1 MKKKKKGTT
10 LRVIIL
16 IIMLLIVAVLALND
30 LITDIIWYREM
41 GYLSVF
47 LTELRVKL
55 ELGIPMFIAVMLI
68 SMIMLKALKSSF
80 LKKSGMEIPDKES
93 KKRVRNIG
101 AALAGAFSLF
111 LTLSTISQLWFQ
123 ILQFLNSVDFGI
135 EDPLFSKDISFYIFK
150 LAFLDGLASNA
161 IAIIISIA
169 IMISLYY
176 ILLAGFAKKPE
187 TPQAEV
193 YEDMASARSAA
204 EDDDV
209 DGLNERLKKMFGAHV
224 DIPGSGA
231 RKAQRDEIK
240 TKGRALLDVAAK
252 EIMILGVLFFLGI
265 AAVFYLRRFALLYDA
280 SGVSYG
286 AGFADITVT
295 LNVYRA
301 MIFLSIAA
309 AVCLVIAV
317 KKRSLKIGLLFP
329 ALMIIVSIVSQ
340 GAAAAV
346 QNLVVSPDEL
356 NKESPYI
363 ANTIKYTRLAYNLQ
377 DIRVED
383 FTAEGEIDKVDVL
396 NNMETFSNIRINDFE
411 PAEQFYNQTQSIRS
425 YYKFNDVDVDRYY
438 VNDEYTQVFLSAREI
453 DQAKVE
459 DSWLI
464 KHLKYTHGYGI
475 TLSRVDKVTSS
486 GQPDMLI
493 SGIPPISEVPE
504 IRVSRP
510 EIYYGESTDGY
521 VITNTGESEF
531 DYPSG
536 ETNVYCNYEG
546 SGGIRLTPLNR
557 VLFALKER
565 NLKMLIS
572 TNISGDSRIH
582 IYRNIVTRIN
592 KIAPFLALNDDPYV
606 VVDDGKIYW
615 IVDAYTYS
623 SKYPYSDPYDSSGV
637 NYIRNSVKIVVD
649 AYNGDV
655 NFYVSDESDP
665 IVQSLKKIYPTLLK
679 DIDQM
684 PGNLRSHLQ
693 YPNMLFNI
701 QAYVYTRYHMTNVE
715 VFYQSEDLWSI
726 ASEQYGQSTKQ
737 MEPNYFIMKLPGED
751 SAEFVSTIPYTP
763 SGKANLTGILMA
775 RQDGDDYGQIVLYR
789 MPKYRTIYGPSQIEA
804 QINQDAEISKEFSL
818 WNNSG
823 SSYLRGNMFV
833 IPVEDELLYVEPIYL
848 EASTGSLP
856 EVKRVIVYYGDQ
868 LAYEPTLAECL
879 NKLFG
884 DGAGDP
890 LNTSYPIITGH
901 QMAEELE
908 KGANVPQPEP
918 GPQEDESGQQGSE
931 GTEPVITDDVQ
942 ELARLANEAYEKAQE
957 ALKQGNL
964 VLYAQ
969 CVEEM
974 ARYVQQMVR

>member
-1 MKKKKKGTT
+1 MKKKKHIGFRAV
-10 LRVIIL
+10 LVIIL
-16 IIMLLIVAVLALND
+16 LIIVGAIALDD

-47 LTELRVKL
+47 LTELRVKFM
-55 ELGIPMFIAVMLI
+55 LGVPMFVVVMLV
-68 SMIMLKALKSSF
+68 SMLMLKALKASF
-80 LKKSGMEIPDKES
+80 LKKSGMELPDKES
-93 KKRVRNIG
+93 KKRVRVIG
-101 AALAGAFSLF
+101 TVLSGAFSLF
-111 LTLSTISQLWFQ
+111 LTLMTISTLWFE
-123 ILQFLNSVDFGI
+123 ILQYLNSVDFGI
-135 EDPLFSKDISFYIFK
+135 DDPLFSKDISFYIFK
-150 LAFLDGLASNA
+150 LDFLDGLASNA
-161 IAIIISIA
+161 IAIIVSIA
-169 IMISLYY
+169 IMITLYY
-176 ILLAGFAKKPE
+176 IFLAGFSKS
-187 TPQAEV
+187 PQVEV
-193 YEDMASARSAA
+193 YEDAESAREAG
-204 EDDDV
+204 EDDGV
-209 DGLNERLKKMFGAHV
+209 DDLNDRLKKMFGAHV
-224 DIPGSGA
+224 DIPGAGA
-231 RKAQRDEIK
+231 RKAARG
-240 TKGRALLDVAAK
+240 KGKALLDVASK
-252 EIMILGVLFFLGI
+252 EIIILGVLFFLGI
-265 AAVFYLRRFALLYDA
+265 AATFYLRQFSLLYGPG
-280 SGVSYG
+280 GVSYG
-286 AGFADITVT
+286 AGFADVTVT

-301 MIFLSIAA
+301 MIALSIAA
-309 AVCLVIAV
+309 AIALVIAI
-317 KKRSLKIGLLFP
+317 KKRSIKLGLLFP

-383 FTAEGEIDKVDVL
+383 FTAEGDIDKTDVL
-396 NNMETFSNIRINDFE
+396 NNMETFSNIRINDFD

-453 DQAKVE
+453 DQDRV
-459 DSWLI
+459 DDTWLI

-475 TLSRVDKVTSS
+475 TLSRVDKITAS

-510 EIYYGESTDGY
+510 EIYYGESTDTY

-536 ETNVYCNYEG
+536 ETNVYCSYDG
-546 SGGIRLTPLNR
+546 TGGIRLTPLNR
-557 VLFALKER
+557 ALFALKER

-572 TNISGDSRIH
+572 TNIGSDSRIH
-582 IYRNIVTRIN
+582 IYRNIVTRIK

-606 VVDDGKIYW
+606 VVEDGKIYW

-623 SKYPYSDPYDSSGV
+623 TKYPYSEPYDSREGV
-637 NYIRNSVKIVVD
+637 NYLRNSVKIVVD

-655 NFYVSDESDP
+655 NFYISDETDP
-665 IVQSLKKIYPTLLK
+665 IVQSLRKIYPSLLK
-679 DIDQM
+679 DLDQM
-684 PGNLRSHLQ
+684 PAALRNHLQ

-763 SGKANLTGILMA
+763 SGKANLTGILIA
-775 RQDGDDYGQIVLYR
+775 RQDGEDYGQLVLYR
-789 MPKYRTIYGPSQIEA
+789 MPKYRTIYGPSQVEA

-856 EVKRVIVYYGDQ
+856 EVKRVVMYYGDQ

-879 NKLFG
+879 DKLFG
-884 DGAGDP
+884 AGAGDP
-890 LNTSYPIITGH
+890 LKTAKPIITGH
-901 QMAEELE
+901 QMAEELARAAE
-908 KGANVPQPEP
+908 EAANQPQQPEQGEQPEVSP
-918 GPQEDESGQQGSE
+918 GVQPL
-931 GTEPVITDDVQ
+931 PVDTDGADIS
-942 ELARLANEAYEKAQE
+942 ELAALANEAYEN
-957 ALKQGNL
+957 ALKAMSEGDF
-964 VLYAQ
+964 VSYAQ
-969 CVEEM
+969 YIELM
-974 ARYVQQMVR
+974 AKYVQQMVR

>member
-1 MKKKKKGTT
+1 MKKKKHIGFRAV
-10 LRVIIL
+10 LVIIL
-16 IIMLLIVAVLALND
+16 LIIVGAIALDD

-47 LTELRVKL
+47 LTELRVKFM
-55 ELGIPMFIAVMLI
+55 LGIPMFIVVMLI
-68 SMIMLKALKSSF
+68 SMLMLKALKASF
-80 LKKSGMEIPDKES
+80 LKKSGMELPDKES
-93 KKRVRNIG
+93 KKRVRVIG
-101 AALAGAFSLF
+101 TVLSGAFSLF
-111 LTLSTISQLWFQ
+111 LTLMTISTLWFE
-123 ILQFLNSVDFGI
+123 ILQYLNSVDFGI
-135 EDPLFSKDISFYIFK
+135 DDPLFSKDISFYIFK
-150 LAFLDGLASNA
+150 LDFLDGLASNA
-161 IAIIISIA
+161 IAIIVSIA
-169 IMISLYY
+169 IMITLYY
-176 ILLAGFAKKPE
+176 IFLAGFSKS
-187 TPQAEV
+187 PQVEV
-193 YEDMASARSAA
+193 YEDAESAREAG
-204 EDDDV
+204 EDEGVDD
-209 DGLNERLKKMFGAHV
+209 LNDRLKKMFGAHV

-231 RKAQRDEIK
+231 RKAARG
-240 TKGRALLDVAAK
+240 KGKALLDVASK
-252 EIMILGVLFFLGI
+252 EIIILGVLFFLGI
-265 AAVFYLRRFALLYDA
+265 AATFYLRQFSLLYGPG
-280 SGVSYG
+280 GVSYG
-286 AGFADITVT
+286 AGFADVTVT

-301 MIFLSIAA
+301 MIALSIAA
-309 AVCLVIAV
+309 AIALVIAI
-317 KKRSLKIGLLFP
+317 KKRSVKLGLLFP

-383 FTAEGEIDKVDVL
+383 FTAEGDIDKTDVL
-396 NNMETFSNIRINDFE
+396 NNMETFSNIRINDFD

-453 DQAKVE
+453 DQDRV
-459 DSWLI
+459 DDTWLI

-475 TLSRVDKVTSS
+475 TLSRVDKITAS

-510 EIYYGESTDGY
+510 EIYYGESTDTY

-536 ETNVYCNYEG
+536 ETNVYCNYDG
-546 SGGIRLTPLNR
+546 TGGIRLTPLNR
-557 VLFALKER
+557 ALFALKER

-572 TNISGDSRIH
+572 TNIGSDSRIH
-582 IYRNIVTRIN
+582 IYRNIVTRIK

-606 VVDDGKIYW
+606 VVEDGKIYW

-623 SKYPYSDPYDSSGV
+623 TKYPYSEPYDSREGV
-637 NYIRNSVKIVVD
+637 NYLRNSVKIVVD

-655 NFYVSDESDP
+655 NFYISDESDP
-665 IVQSLKKIYPTLLK
+665 IVQSLRKIYPSLLK
-679 DIDQM
+679 DLDQM
-684 PGNLRSHLQ
+684 PAALRNHLQ

-775 RQDGDDYGQIVLYR
+775 RQDGEDYGQLVLYR
-789 MPKYRTIYGPSQIEA
+789 MPKYRTIYGPSQVEA

-856 EVKRVIVYYGDQ
+856 EVKRVVMYYGDQ

-879 NKLFG
+879 DKLFG
-884 DGAGDP
+884 AGAGDP
-890 LNTSYPIITGH
+890 LKTAKPIITGH
-901 QMAEELE
+901 QMAEELARAAE
-908 KGANVPQPEP
+908 EAANQPQQPEQGEQPEVSP
-918 GPQEDESGQQGSE
+918 GVQPL
-931 GTEPVITDDVQ
+931 PVDTDGADIS
-942 ELARLANEAYEKAQE
+942 ELAALANEAYEN
-957 ALKQGNL
+957 ALKAMSEGDF
-964 VLYAQ
+964 VSYAQ
-969 CVEEM
+969 YIELM
-974 ARYVQQMVR
+974 AKYVQQMVR

>member
-1 MKKKKKGTT
+1 
-10 LRVIIL
+10 
-16 IIMLLIVAVLALND
+16 
-30 LITDIIWYREM
+30 
-41 GYLSVF
+41 LSVF
-47 LTELRVKL
+47 LTELRVKFM
-55 ELGIPMFIAVMLI
+55 LGVPMFVVVMLV
-68 SMIMLKALKSSF
+68 SMLMLKALKASF
-80 LKKSGMEIPDKES
+80 LKKSGMELPDKES
-93 KKRVRNIG
+93 KKRVRVIG
-101 AALAGAFSLF
+101 TVLSGAFSLF
-111 LTLSTISQLWFQ
+111 LTLMTISTLWFE
-123 ILQFLNSVDFGI
+123 ILQYLNSVDFGI
-135 EDPLFSKDISFYIFK
+135 DDPLFSKDISFYIFK
-150 LAFLDGLASNA
+150 LDFLDGLASNA
-161 IAIIISIA
+161 IAIIVSIA
-169 IMISLYY
+169 IMITLYY
-176 ILLAGFAKKPE
+176 IFLAGFSKN
-187 TPQAEV
+187 PQVEV
-193 YEDMASARSAA
+193 YEDAESAREAG
-204 EDDDV
+204 EDDGV
-209 DGLNERLKKMFGAHV
+209 DDLNDRLKKMFGAHV

-231 RKAQRDEIK
+231 RKAARG
-240 TKGRALLDVAAK
+240 KGKALLDVASK
-252 EIMILGVLFFLGI
+252 EIIILGVLFFLGI
-265 AAVFYLRRFALLYDA
+265 AATFYLRQFSLLYGPG
-280 SGVSYG
+280 GVSYG
-286 AGFADITVT
+286 AGFADVTVT

-301 MIFLSIAA
+301 MIALSIAA
-309 AVCLVIAV
+309 AIALVIAI
-317 KKRSLKIGLLFP
+317 KKRSIKLGLLFP

-383 FTAEGEIDKVDVL
+383 FTAEGDIDKTDVL
-396 NNMETFSNIRINDFE
+396 NNMETFSNIRINDFD

-453 DQAKVE
+453 DQDRV
-459 DSWLI
+459 DDTWLI

-475 TLSRVDKVTSS
+475 TLSRVDKITAS

-510 EIYYGESTDGY
+510 EIYYGESTDTY

-536 ETNVYCNYEG
+536 ETNVYCNYDG
-546 SGGIRLTPLNR
+546 TGGIRLTPLNR
-557 VLFALKER
+557 ALFALKER

-572 TNISGDSRIH
+572 TNIGSDSRIH
-582 IYRNIVTRIN
+582 IYRNIVTRIK

-606 VVDDGKIYW
+606 VVEDGKIYW

-623 SKYPYSDPYDSSGV
+623 TKYPYSEPYDSREGV
-637 NYIRNSVKIVVD
+637 NYLRNSVKIVVD

-655 NFYVSDESDP
+655 NFYISDETDP
-665 IVQSLKKIYPTLLK
+665 IVQSLRKIYPSLLK
-679 DIDQM
+679 DLDQM
-684 PGNLRSHLQ
+684 PAALRNHLQ

-775 RQDGDDYGQIVLYR
+775 RQDGEDYGQLVLYR
-789 MPKYRTIYGPSQIEA
+789 MPKYRTIYGPSQVEA

-856 EVKRVIVYYGDQ
+856 EVKRVVMYYGDQ

-879 NKLFG
+879 DKLFG
-884 DGAGDP
+884 AGAGDP
-890 LNTSYPIITGH
+890 LKTAKPIITGH
-901 QMAEELE
+901 QMAEELARAAE
-908 KGANVPQPEP
+908 EAANQPQQPEQGEQPEVSP
-918 GPQEDESGQQGSE
+918 GVQPL
-931 GTEPVITDDVQ
+931 PVDTDGADIS
-942 ELARLANEAYEKAQE
+942 ELAALANEAYEN
-957 ALKQGNL
+957 ALKAMSEGDF
-964 VLYAQ
+964 VSYAQ
-969 CVEEM
+969 YIELM
-974 ARYVQQMVR
+974 AKYVQQMVR

>member
-1 MKKKKKGTT
+1 MKKKKHIGFRAV
-10 LRVIIL
+10 LVIIL
-16 IIMLLIVAVLALND
+16 LIIVGAIALDD

-47 LTELRVKL
+47 LTELRVKFM
-55 ELGIPMFIAVMLI
+55 LGIPMFIVVMLV
-68 SMIMLKALKSSF
+68 SMLMLKALKASF
-80 LKKSGMEIPDKES
+80 LKKSGMELPDKES
-93 KKRVRNIG
+93 KKRVRVIG
-101 AALAGAFSLF
+101 TVLSGAFSLF
-111 LTLSTISQLWFQ
+111 LTLMTISTLWFE
-123 ILQFLNSVDFGI
+123 ILQYLNSVDFGI
-135 EDPLFSKDISFYIFK
+135 DDPLFSKDISFYIFK
-150 LAFLDGLASNA
+150 LDFLDGLASNA
-161 IAIIISIA
+161 IAIIVSIA
-169 IMISLYY
+169 IMITLYY
-176 ILLAGFAKKPE
+176 IFLAGFSKS
-187 TPQAEV
+187 PQVEV
-193 YEDMASARSAA
+193 YEDAESAREAG
-204 EDDDV
+204 EDDGV
-209 DGLNERLKKMFGAHV
+209 DDLNDRLKKMFGAHV
-224 DIPGSGA
+224 DIPGAGA
-231 RKAQRDEIK
+231 RKAARG
-240 TKGRALLDVAAK
+240 KGKALLDVASK
-252 EIMILGVLFFLGI
+252 EIIILGVLFFLGI
-265 AAVFYLRRFALLYDA
+265 AATFYLRQFSLLYGPG
-280 SGVSYG
+280 GVSYG
-286 AGFADITVT
+286 AGFADVTVT

-301 MIFLSIAA
+301 MIALSIAA
-309 AVCLVIAV
+309 AIALVIAI
-317 KKRSLKIGLLFP
+317 KKRSIKLGLLFP

-383 FTAEGEIDKVDVL
+383 FTAEGDIDKTDVL
-396 NNMETFSNIRINDFE
+396 NNMETFSNIRINDFD

-453 DQAKVE
+453 DQDRV
-459 DSWLI
+459 DDTWLI

-475 TLSRVDKVTSS
+475 TLSRVDKITAS

-510 EIYYGESTDGY
+510 EIYYGESTDTY

-536 ETNVYCNYEG
+536 ETNVYCSYDG
-546 SGGIRLTPLNR
+546 TGGIRLTPLHR
-557 VLFALKER
+557 ALFALKER

-572 TNISGDSRIH
+572 TNIGSDSRIH
-582 IYRNIVTRIN
+582 IYRNIVTRIK

-606 VVDDGKIYW
+606 VVEDGKIYW

-623 SKYPYSDPYDSSGV
+623 TKYPYSEPYDSREGV
-637 NYIRNSVKIVVD
+637 NYLRNSVKIVVD

-655 NFYVSDESDP
+655 NFYISDESDP
-665 IVQSLKKIYPTLLK
+665 IVQSLRKIYPSLLK
-679 DIDQM
+679 DLDQM
-684 PGNLRSHLQ
+684 PAALRNHLQ

-775 RQDGDDYGQIVLYR
+775 RQDGEDYGQLVLYR
-789 MPKYRTIYGPSQIEA
+789 MPKYRTIYGPSQVEA

-856 EVKRVIVYYGDQ
+856 EVKRVVMYYGDQ

-879 NKLFG
+879 DKLFG
-884 DGAGDP
+884 AGAGDP
-890 LNTSYPIITGH
+890 LKTAKPIITGH
-901 QMAEELE
+901 QMAEELARAAE
-908 KGANVPQPEP
+908 EAANQPQQPEQGEQPEVSP
-918 GPQEDESGQQGSE
+918 GVQPL
-931 GTEPVITDDVQ
+931 PVDTDGADIS
-942 ELARLANEAYEKAQE
+942 ELAALANEAYEN
-957 ALKQGNL
+957 ALKAMSEGDF
-964 VLYAQ
+964 VSYAQ
-969 CVEEM
+969 YIELM
-974 ARYVQQMVR
+974 AKYVQQMVR

>member
-1 MKKKKKGTT
+1 MKKKKHIGFRAV
-10 LRVIIL
+10 LVIIL
-16 IIMLLIVAVLALND
+16 LIIVGAIALDD

-47 LTELRVKL
+47 LTELRVKFM
-55 ELGIPMFIAVMLI
+55 LGIPMFVVVMLV
-68 SMIMLKALKSSF
+68 SMLMLKALKASF
-80 LKKSGMEIPDKES
+80 LKKSGMELPDKES
-93 KKRVRNIG
+93 KKRVRVIG
-101 AALAGAFSLF
+101 TVLSGAFSLF
-111 LTLSTISQLWFQ
+111 LTLMTISTLWFE
-123 ILQFLNSVDFGI
+123 ILQYLNSVDFGI
-135 EDPLFSKDISFYIFK
+135 DDPLFSKDISFYIFK
-150 LAFLDGLASNA
+150 LDFLDGLASNA
-161 IAIIISIA
+161 IAIIVSIA
-169 IMISLYY
+169 IMITLYY
-176 ILLAGFAKKPE
+176 IFLAGFSKS
-187 TPQAEV
+187 PQVEV
-193 YEDMASARSAA
+193 YEDAESAREAG
-204 EDDDV
+204 EDEGVDD
-209 DGLNERLKKMFGAHV
+209 LNDRLKKMFGAHV

-231 RKAQRDEIK
+231 RKAARG
-240 TKGRALLDVAAK
+240 KGKALLDVASK
-252 EIMILGVLFFLGI
+252 EIIILGVLFFLGI
-265 AAVFYLRRFALLYDA
+265 AATFYLRQFSLLYGTG
-280 SGVSYG
+280 GVSYG
-286 AGFADITVT
+286 AGFADVTVT

-301 MIFLSIAA
+301 MIALSIAA
-309 AVCLVIAV
+309 AIALVIAI
-317 KKRSLKIGLLFP
+317 KKRSIKLGLLFP

-383 FTAEGEIDKVDVL
+383 FTAEGDIDKKDVL
-396 NNMETFSNIRINDFE
+396 NNMETFSNIRINDFD

-453 DQAKVE
+453 DQDRV
-459 DSWLI
+459 DDTWLI

-475 TLSRVDKVTSS
+475 TLSRVDKITAS

-510 EIYYGESTDGY
+510 EIYYGESTDTY

-536 ETNVYCNYEG
+536 ETNVYCNYDG
-546 SGGIRLTPLNR
+546 TGGIRLTPLNR
-557 VLFALKER
+557 ALFALKER

-572 TNISGDSRIH
+572 TNIGSDSRIH
-582 IYRNIVTRIN
+582 IYRNIVTRIK

-606 VVDDGKIYW
+606 VVEDGKIYW

-623 SKYPYSDPYDSSGV
+623 TKYPYSEPYDSREGV
-637 NYIRNSVKIVVD
+637 NYLRNSVKIVVD

-655 NFYVSDESDP
+655 NFYISDESDP
-665 IVQSLKKIYPTLLK
+665 IVQSLRKIYPSLLK
-679 DIDQM
+679 DLDQM
-684 PGNLRSHLQ
+684 PAALRNHLQ

-775 RQDGDDYGQIVLYR
+775 RQDGEDYGQLVLYR
-789 MPKYRTIYGPSQIEA
+789 MPKYRTIYGPSQVEA

-856 EVKRVIVYYGDQ
+856 EVKRVVMYYGDQ

-879 NKLFG
+879 DKLFG
-884 DGAGDP
+884 AGAGDP
-890 LNTSYPIITGH
+890 LKTAKPIITGH
-901 QMAEELE
+901 QMAEELARAAE
-908 KGANVPQPEP
+908 EAANQPQQPEQGEQPEVSP
-918 GPQEDESGQQGSE
+918 GVQPL
-931 GTEPVITDDVQ
+931 PVDTDGADIS
-942 ELARLANEAYEKAQE
+942 ELAALANEAYEN
-957 ALKQGNL
+957 ALKAMSEGDF
-964 VLYAQ
+964 VSYAQ
-969 CVEEM
+969 YIELM
-974 ARYVQQMVR
+974 AKYVQQMVR